1 MVSKIVK
8 RRALGDAALE
18 SIDETTELDKE
29 GFRELLT
36 TIDRGLRA
44 LPATAQVCVKHY
56 THLLAD

>member
-44 LPATAQVCVKHY
+44 LPATAQVPWECCARARV
-56 THLLAD
+56 